1 MDAAV
6 QVEDLQKS
14 FGDRVV
20 LDGVDL
26 AISRGTIFGLLGPNG
41 AGKTTLVRI
50 LATLLRFDAG
60 RVRVDGYDV
69 VGQAAAVRRTIG
81 LTGQYASVD
90 DLLTGQENLF
100 LLGRLAHLDRGRARR
115 RTAELLTRFDLE
127 QVAGMRVGTY
137 SGGMRRRLDLAASLI
152 AAPPVVFLDEPTTGL
167 DPRSRRNLWGVIR
180 GLASEGTT
188 ILLTTQHLEEADAL
202 ADEIAVL
209 DHGLVVTRGTPGQ
222 LKARIGAE
230 RFTAHLEVAA
240 DLDRAAR
247 LLPTASLDAQA
258 RTVTVHLSGPDE
270 LRSALNALS
279 EAGIALTRT
288 QVTAPTLDDVFF
300 TVTSTANSETRR

>member
-258 RTVTVHLSGPDE
+258 RTVTVPLSGPDE

-300 TVTSTANSETRR
+300 AVTSTANSETRR